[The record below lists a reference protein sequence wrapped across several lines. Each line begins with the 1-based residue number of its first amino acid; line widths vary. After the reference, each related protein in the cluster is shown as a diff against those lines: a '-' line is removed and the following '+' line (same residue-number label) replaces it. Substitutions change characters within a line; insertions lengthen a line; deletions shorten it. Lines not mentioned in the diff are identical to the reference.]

1 MMLNDKGCGIIAF
14 ILVLL
19 VVFISFYLTYRNA
32 PKKTIIFNRV
42 NKDLVMDKR
51 KKSIRQGDTIYKIT
65 LVVDKRK
72 FDTVKIGDIYD
83 K

>member
-14 ILVLL
+14 TLVLL
-19 VVFISFYLTYRNA
+19 VVFISFYLTYRDA
-32 PKKTIIFNRV
+32 PKKAIIFNRV

-51 KKSIRQGDTIYKIT
+51 KESIRQGDTIYKIT